1 MLAICPIN
9 HQDIPHA
16 ARKVL
21 RQLEQKGIQVLF
33 VAASTPTLSQA
44 QIKKI
49 QDDAIEEYKN
59 ILEFA
64 PEAV

>member
-1 MLAICPIN
+1 MIAIFSIN
-9 HQDIPHA
+9 HQDIPPA

-33 VAASTPTLSQA
+33 VADATPTLLQA

-64 PEAV
+64 PEAA